1 MIKQILTK
9 HDRKI
14 VVAIILLA
22 SGLRFFN
29 LGARSFWFDEA
40 SSIRF
45 ARLDAATILTAGG
58 SLGHPPGFYFLL
70 HLWRAA
76 GEGDFWLRFPSAFF
90 GVLSVALTYG
100 LARYLFD
107 RPVAQVS
114 AFWMAISPFQLYYAQ
129 EVRMYAMTT
138 AVIPGLM
145 WGFFHG
151 VREEDKKGWL
161 AYGVL
166 SVLGFYT
173 YYFVGFVMAA
183 LSLWWLL
190 DRRRWKTFG
199 MFFITNG
206 AVALTSAPLLISYIS
221 QTNSILAKAVSR
233 GSASTGLARPHIL
246 SPFTTLYYMLF
257 SHVFPP
263 EFWVAP
269 GFFCV
274 VGMLALSMLLWAR
287 GHHVS
292 RLRRSTV
299 TGLLLVIWIPIL
311 FSLVFSWI
319 FRPVYI
325 ERSFVICV
333 PSLVLLFAFGALES
347 PKLSP
352 TPYVAV
358 GFTLLLILGAVFY
371 VVRPDPTKPPI
382 RDAVETV
389 VERMQEGDVSLHL
402 QGASYFPALIYSPMH
417 AGALLDVGQRPRWG
431 SKKTYQ
437 PLGGDVVTLDEALP
451 GAGRLWLTVMPG
463 FNGENQRRAAE
474 SMAAQCVLLEVW
486 DWGRIQL
493 YLYDLGN
500 CEQLPIGQPN
510 QP

>member
-1 MIKQILTK
+1 MVFAMIEQILTK

-22 SGLRFFN
+22 SGLRFVN
-29 LGARSFWFDEA
+29 LGARSLWFDEA
-40 SSIRF
+40 LSIKI
-45 ARLDAATILTAGG
+45 ARLDAATILTTSGG
-58 SLGHPPGFYFLL
+58 SGHPPGFYFQL
-70 HLWRAA
+70 HLWRVA

-107 RPVAQVS
+107 RPMAQVS

-138 AVIPGLM
+138 AVTLGLM

-151 VREEDKKGWL
+151 VREEGKKGWL
-161 AYGVL
+161 AYGAL
-166 SVLGFYT
+166 SVLGLYT
-173 YYFVGFVMAA
+173 YYFVGFVIAA

-199 MFFITNG
+199 MFLITNV
-206 AVALTSAPLLISYIS
+206 AVVLASAPQLIRYIS
-221 QTNSILAKAVSR
+221 QTNSILTAAISR
-233 GSASTGLARPHIL
+233 SGASTGLERPHVL
-246 SPFTTLYYMLF
+246 SPFTTLYYLLF

-263 EFWVAP
+263 KFWVAP

-299 TGLLLVIWIPIL
+299 TGLLLIIWIPVL

-319 FRPVYI
+319 FRSIYI
-325 ERSFVICV
+325 ERSFVICA

-352 TPYVAV
+352 TPYVAT
-358 GFTLLLILGAVFY
+358 GLTLLLILGAVFY
-371 VVRPDPTKPPI
+371 MVCPDPVKPPI
-382 RDAVETV
+382 RDSVATV
-389 VERMQEGDVSLHL
+389 AERMQEGDVSLHL
-402 QGASYFPALIYSPMH
+402 QAASYLPALIYTPVFS
-417 AGALLDVGQRPRWG
+417 GALLDVGQPLWG
-431 SKKTYQ
+431 SKAGYQ
-437 PLGGDVVTLDEALP
+437 ATGGDVLTLGEALA
-451 GAGRLWLTVMPG
+451 GASRLWLTVMPG
-463 FNGENQRRAAE
+463 YNDESQRVAAK
-474 SMAAQCVLLEVW
+474 SIAAQYVLLDVW
-486 DWGRIQL
+486 DWGQIQL
-493 YLYDLGN
+493 YLYNLSN
-500 CEQLPIGQPN
+500 CE
-510 QP
+510 

>member
-9 HDRKI
+9 HDGKI

-22 SGLRFFN
+22 SGLRFVN
-29 LGARSFWFDEA
+29 LGACSFWFDEA
-40 SSIRF
+40 ISIRK

-58 SLGHPPGFYFLL
+58 SWGHPPGFYFLL

-90 GVLSVALTYG
+90 SVLSVALTYR
-100 LARYLFD
+100 LARYLFG

-138 AVIPGLM
+138 AITLGLM

-151 VREEDKKGWL
+151 VREEDKKGWF
-161 AYGVL
+161 AYGAL

-173 YYFVGFVMAA
+173 YYFIGFVIAA

-206 AVALTSAPLLISYIS
+206 AVALASAPQLISYIC

-233 GSASTGLARPHIL
+233 DSASTGLVRPHIL
-246 SPFTTLYYMLF
+246 SPFTTLYYLLF

-263 EFWVAP
+263 KFWVAP

-287 GHHVS
+287 GRHVS
-292 RLRRSTV
+292 RLRRSAV
-299 TGLLLVIWIPIL
+299 TALLLIIWVPIL

-319 FRPVYI
+319 FRSIYI

-352 TPYVAV
+352 TPYVAA
-358 GFTLLLILGAVFY
+358 GFTLLLILGAVYY
-371 VVRPDPTKPPI
+371 VVRPDPAKPPI
-382 RDAVETV
+382 RDAVATV
-389 VERMQEGDVSLHL
+389 AERMQEGDVSLHL
-402 QGASYFPALIYSPMH
+402 QGASYFPALIYSPVY

-431 SKKTYQ
+431 SKEAYQ

-451 GAGRLWLTVMPG
+451 GARRLWLTVMPG
-463 FNGENQRRAAE
+463 FNGENQRMAAE
-474 SMAAQCVLLEVW
+474 SIAAQCVLLEAW
-486 DWGRIQL
+486 DWGQIQL
-493 YLYDLGN
+493 HLYDLSN
-500 CEQLPIGQPN
+500 CEQLSVAQPN

>member
-138 AVIPGLM
+138 AVILGLM

-246 SPFTTLYYMLF
+246 SPFTTLYYLLF

-263 EFWVAP
+263 KFWVAP

-292 RLRRSTV
+292 AALCIRCARIAQAFPDAVCGSWVHVVAHPGRSVLRGASRPDQAAYPRRSRD
-299 TGLLLVIWIPIL
+299 GRGADARGRCKPALAG
-311 FSLVFSWI
+311 
-319 FRPVYI
+319 
-325 ERSFVICV
+325 SFVLPCAD
-333 PSLVLLFAFGALES
+333 LLAYA
-347 PKLSP
+347 
-352 TPYVAV
+352 
-358 GFTLLLILGAVFY
+358 
-371 VVRPDPTKPPI
+371 R
-382 RDAVETV
+382 
-389 VERMQEGDVSLHL
+389 
-402 QGASYFPALIYSPMH
+402 
-417 AGALLDVGQRPRWG
+417 
-431 SKKTYQ
+431 
-437 PLGGDVVTLDEALP
+437 
-451 GAGRLWLTVMPG
+451 
-463 FNGENQRRAAE
+463 RRAAGCGAT
-474 SMAAQCVLLEVW
+474 AA
-486 DWGRIQL
+486 
-493 YLYDLGN
+493 LGLQEN
-500 CEQLPIGQPN
+500 IPTPWR
-510 QP
+510 